1 MYDDCE
7 ATAQRKGI
15 LPFLFAFGE
24 GKYFFSHSFI
34 MSEHNVM
41 KNVPWMAAFVADK

>member
-24 GKYFFSHSFI
+24 GKYFFFTFIYYVRTECDEERPLDGSFC
-34 MSEHNVM
+34 SG
-41 KNVPWMAAFVADK
+41 